1 LSSNDPQIVLAKVN
15 ADEKVNQE
23 ISEKYEVQGFPT
35 IKILRKGG
43 TSVNEYKGPRDADG
57 IAEYLKKQTGPASA
71 ELKSAD
77 DATSFIGDNKVVIV
91 STPFVCFYVR
101 DSAEIRMLVFFMV
114 LQVGVFPKFSGEE
127 FESFLAVADKLRSDY
142 EFAHTLDAKHLPR
155 GESSVS
161 GPLVRLFKPF
171 DELFVDSKVFALF
184 AVGFTLNF
192 LCLLRVKVSSV

>member
-1 LSSNDPQIVLAKVN
+1 MSSNDPQIVLAKVN

-114 LQVGVFPKFSGEE
+114 L
-127 FESFLAVADKLRSDY
+127 
-142 EFAHTLDAKHLPR
+142 
-155 GESSVS
+155 
-161 GPLVRLFKPF
+161 
-171 DELFVDSKVFALF
+171 
-184 AVGFTLNF
+184 
-192 LCLLRVKVSSV
+192 